1 MSIASILGLVYNILR
16 IGRQILSTRENF
28 LRNRKT
34 KEKYKEGHD
43 VIENG
48 DIDKINDML
57 KNHKN

>member
-1 MSIASILGLVYNILR
+1 MKLAFLLSLVYNILR
-16 IGRQILSTRENF
+16 VGQQILSTINDF
-28 LRNRKT
+28 LKNRKI

-43 VIENG
+43 AIENG